1 MDLNKLFR
9 ENKQNIRNIIKL
21 ITKEE
26 NDDLEQEVYVK
37 VLKNSDKYI
46 EKGTF
51 KTWVSTIAKNVSK
64 DYLKSSA
71 HKIQSNST
79 SDDLVMDSLQDNSST
94 PELKL
99 VSSYRQK
106 KITKAI
112 NDLKPKLKEV
122 IILTEFE
129 DLSYEDCAKKLRCPI
144 GTIKSRI
151 FTAKKELA
159 ESLGDLL

>member
-99 VSSYRQK
+99 LSSYRQR
-106 KITKAI
+106 KI
-112 NDLKPKLKEV
+112 
-122 IILTEFE
+122 
-129 DLSYEDCAKKLRCPI
+129 
-144 GTIKSRI
+144 
-151 FTAKKELA
+151 TAKKELA